1 MIFVLFVTG
10 RALAAMNC
18 HTPPQ
23 TTVPYLNTEISSS
36 LTMIR
41 PN

>member
-1 MIFVLFVTG
+1 MIFVLFVIG
-10 RALAAMNC
+10 KALAAMNC
-18 HTPPQ
+18 HTLPQ
-23 TTVPYLNTEISSS
+23 ITVPYLNTEISSS